1 MCHKKRTCCG
11 VCYPKSLTDNFD
23 LFAQPVYQFTFR
35 DSYVVST
42 CCGSL
47 CTIALFL
54 GIVFVMFSKVMV
66 FLDGEPNNF
75 TVTELL
81 EYGQYPVETVFD
93 RHQIAIGLAYKE
105 QYQDKMDK
113 VLEKIDFTDYLDT
126 LVDIQMFTLTKKDGV
141 MTKSDPLVLDPCS
154 TLDLNRFYTPRT
166 SSDASFQF
174 LQKYKPMQCLD
185 ESANLKLKPS
195 WQESSQVL
203 DGVAANDRVKAS
215 RGGQDVSISGDTL
228 NRHSDK
234 RELLFQIN
242 PCTENAATK
251 KRCNPKA

>member
-54 GIVFVMFSKVMV
+54 GIVFVMFAKVMV
-66 FLDGEPNNF
+66 YLDGEPNNF

-93 RHQIAIGLAYKE
+93 RH
-105 QYQDKMDK
+105 
-113 VLEKIDFTDYLDT
+113 
-126 LVDIQMFTLTKKDGV
+126 
-141 MTKSDPLVLDPCS
+141 
-154 TLDLNRFYTPRT
+154 
-166 SSDASFQF
+166 
-174 LQKYKPMQCLD
+174 
-185 ESANLKLKPS
+185 
-195 WQESSQVL
+195 
-203 DGVAANDRVKAS
+203 
-215 RGGQDVSISGDTL
+215 
-228 NRHSDK
+228 
-234 RELLFQIN
+234 
-242 PCTENAATK
+242 
-251 KRCNPKA
+251 